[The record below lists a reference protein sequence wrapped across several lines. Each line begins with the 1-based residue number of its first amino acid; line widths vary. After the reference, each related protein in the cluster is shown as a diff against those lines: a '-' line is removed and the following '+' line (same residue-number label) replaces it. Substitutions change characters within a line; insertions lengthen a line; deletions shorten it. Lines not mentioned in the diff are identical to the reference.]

1 MRIFCAKSGQNTQK
15 IRFRSSLQSQTEKQG
30 IRILLTKIKHGFT
43 SRPHMAK
50 RQKRP
55 ISVVGKRFFSI
66 ISMRNMAK
74 VCHWALGLHTQTIF
88 SAPAPTTFRRVVTS
102 QGTRCKSQV
111 PTIQHHSQSRVMRRA
126 FSATDHADSGG
137 AARWMEWVL
146 RLCRCTHTTWQ
157 ETPGVSHRAHGSRPN
172 GPVVGDSSRVVK
184 DLTHTSLSCGSAL
197 SARGLAIGDTSSP
210 TQEPAHFEPTCRK

>member
-1 MRIFCAKSGQNTQK
+1 MNSGGLEAVQ
-15 IRFRSSLQSQTEKQG
+15 RSN
-30 IRILLTKIKHGFT
+30 
-43 SRPHMAK
+43 
-50 RQKRP
+50 P
-55 ISVVGKRFFSI
+55 IS
-66 ISMRNMAK
+66 K
-74 VCHWALGLHTQTIF
+74 VCTIRHKYAQYGKSMPPNNWRTQTIF

-184 DLTHTSLSCGSAL
+184 DLTHTSLSCGIAL
-197 SARGLAIGDTSSP
+197 SARGWQSETHLPQLKDN
-210 TQEPAHFEPTCRK
+210 QEPAHFEPTCRK